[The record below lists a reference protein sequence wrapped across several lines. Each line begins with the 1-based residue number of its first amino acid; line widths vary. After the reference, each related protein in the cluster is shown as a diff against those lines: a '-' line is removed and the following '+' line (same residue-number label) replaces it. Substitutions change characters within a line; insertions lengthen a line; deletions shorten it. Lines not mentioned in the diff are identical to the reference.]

1 MFIYIQPVA
10 CNPGGHF
17 LKVKEALRRTL
28 IEGQVWGT
36 HTPGGGHLFLGGSV
50 RGGHSFLGRRVRRTM
65 LPRNN
70 CPAGQL
76 LGGTRIPIT
85 PDIVSALN
93 LIIWR
98 RLMYLYTSGVGTY

>member
-1 MFIYIQPVA
+1 MFIFIQPVA

-17 LKVKEALRRTL
+17 LKVKFGGHALLEALRRAL

-70 CPAGQL
+70 CPA
-76 LGGTRIPIT
+76 
-85 PDIVSALN
+85 
-93 LIIWR
+93 
-98 RLMYLYTSGVGTY
+98 Y

>member
-1 MFIYIQPVA
+1 MFIYNYIRHLLHVTQA
-10 CNPGGHF
+10 Y
-17 LKVKEALRRTL
+17 TL

-36 HTPGGGHLFLGGSV
+36 HTPGGGHLILGGSV

-85 PDIVSALN
+85 PGG
-93 LIIWR
+93 R
-98 RLMYLYTSGVGTY
+98 TMY

>member
-1 MFIYIQPVA
+1 MFIYNYIRHLLHV
-10 CNPGGHF
+10 GHL
-17 LKVKEALRRTL
+17 LKVKFEGHALLEALRRTL

-76 LGGTRIPIT
+76 LG
-85 PDIVSALN
+85 
-93 LIIWR
+93 
-98 RLMYLYTSGVGTY
+98 